1 MAAEELQKGAA
12 EAPPKDTAAVLP
24 KGTTEALPKDAAAAQ
39 PYLGWGLLA
48 VGILLVVG
56 LAVAVWWWLRKRSK
70 TEPASG
76 EKILSWNS
84 LVRLRKQFLNAQPL
98 RYRASIVDF
107 PTIVVL
113 GPDDN
118 GRPKLIEQEVDWR
131 RQQNQFMPSYT
142 DGELVKFYL
151 GPDSVVQ
158 EVSERL
164 LRDGS
169 RQTRT
174 ALRHLWKD
182 SLGWQKRALVVIAL
196 DARWLRETLPDEVRS
211 FTQLLR
217 GKINI
222 LAEICKR
229 PVETRICLTNMD
241 RVEGFSQFAK
251 LLKENRVPQELTV
264 PGAGKEAQLSDSLAP
279 MEKYLT
285 LGLVQFPLED
295 FKPLEKFFLVG
306 RDVMIALKDFIVAL
320 REGGTLSVPPQLE
333 KVYLTPDPEARAVG
347 AFTLVTE
354 RKARD
359 LRTHNRWVHVRRCAL
374 MLAVGCLPVLAA
386 YANFYRHLH
395 QAEAAVG
402 SFEQTV
408 SRLEQQGVPVS
419 GAVIKEE
426 SLNAS
431 DAMWALQESK
441 RFWPPLRSSFR
452 DEQANL
458 RMRMAATLRTSYFKP
473 YMEECQRQCAQ
484 CESQLPGCPAS
495 QGGRLSCPGK
505 KSSEIVYYRYEEA
518 CRPEQMLYMRA
529 VLYASRDDSLGQ
541 FILANADA
549 GQEQR
554 LAWAADALSLELNTA
569 AQGAETTWLDSLNFT
584 EEIVGDYVIYSDEH
598 WEPTPQDAKTWAR
611 WPYHGLSFEGQV
623 SPWQDHFT
631 RLSNWLEGE
640 GLDLETWEKLQAE
653 RDELQKLLTASLYLH
668 DARGM
673 LDHLNAAPTKESEG
687 SLRGINST
695 VEALEWMREK
705 REPLAA
711 VLALEAEADD
721 ALYQG
726 LQLAPAQLL
735 TQSTLFVSKTGDEEI
750 DISVL
755 DKPFSFIP
763 SNVSQQMLQKLV
775 RRLKES
781 PALAFGTTG
790 AATQGGAMVSVGG
803 TAGGGD
809 VVSASGSVTQVA
821 SQLTVNRANFE
832 TELKPLVD
840 EFTALLAKANMPQD
854 EAAANEAYVIKK
866 VGEFATLYRDGLLS
880 SFTGYQFN
888 ASRSTLLSELARLV
902 QPSSPLI
909 GMLRDVSIRAGI
921 GPLEGPYY
929 EPLRNV
935 VDPFK
940 PVTQL
945 MTPDKDGNYAALAQ
959 YIVLVAQLQGELSGT
974 RASAEKASAPK
985 ASADK
990 EGDSG
995 KSEEASTSASPAAA
1009 EEPQLY
1015 ELVSPTGR
1023 VALSMMLED
1032 DSSYL
1037 KKVDAWLDKQGIL
1050 GEFRTPFRQPFLKV
1064 RDLGREDIEK
1074 VLKEQWTAERKQVL
1088 DPLLKR
1094 YPFDPNAQLEI
1105 DPAELSV
1112 LSRKDGEL
1120 WQFVDQVLSPV
1131 IVERGTDWS
1140 LRSPLRNQLT
1150 LPARMLSTLNY
1161 VSRLSRAL
1169 WDDEGKPV
1177 AMPLQLRPLPLPL
1190 APAQGEFATMS
1201 YVKCGGA
1208 SAFGF
1213 NQSPAWQDFQLSWW
1227 DQRAA
1232 SLGVELRSP
1241 KRTAKRYRTVEMPSS
1256 SWSCFRLLELGT
1268 LTAEQNMVW
1277 ELPGPEGQE
1286 DTDILEVSFGLRGNP
1301 WTLFRGVPK

>member
-1 MAAEELQKGAA
+1 MAAEELQKGA
-12 EAPPKDTAAVLP
+12 
-24 KGTTEALPKDAAAAQ
+24 TEALPKDAAAAQ

-56 LAVAVWWWLRKRSK
+56 LGVAAWWWWRKRSK
-70 TEPASG
+70 TEAASG
-76 EKILSWNS
+76 EKVLSRYS
-84 LVRLRKQFLNAQPL
+84 LARLRKQFLDAQPL
-98 RYRASIVDF
+98 RYRASVADF
-107 PTIVVL
+107 PTVVVL

-174 ALRHLWKD
+174 ALRQLWKD
-182 SLGWQKRALVVIAL
+182 SLGWQKRVLVIIAL
-196 DARWLRETLPDEVRS
+196 DARWLRETLPDDVRS

-222 LAEICKR
+222 LAEISKR

-241 RVEGFSQFAK
+241 RVEGFSQFAR
-251 LLKENRVPQELTV
+251 LLKENRVPPELTV
-264 PGAGKEAQLSDSLAP
+264 PAAGKESQLGDALTP

-295 FKPLEKFFLVG
+295 FKPLEKFFVTG
-306 RDVMIALKDFIVAL
+306 RDVMIALKDFIIAL
-320 REGGTLSVPPQLE
+320 REGGTLSIPPQLG
-333 KVYLTPDPEARAVG
+333 KVYLTPDSETRAVG
-347 AFTLVTE
+347 AFTLVTGK
-354 RKARD
+354 KATD
-359 LRTHNRWVHVRRCAL
+359 LRTHNRWVHLRRCAL
-374 MLAVGCLPVLAA
+374 LLAVGCLPVVAA
-386 YANFYRHLH
+386 YANFYRHLNG
-395 QAEAAVG
+395 AEAAVG

-408 SRLEQQGVPVS
+408 YRLEQQRVPISGV
-419 GAVIKEE
+419 VIKEE
-426 SLNAS
+426 SLKAS
-431 DAMWALQESK
+431 DAMWALKESM
-441 RFWPPLRSSFR
+441 RFWPPLRTSFR
-452 DEQANL
+452 DEQAAL
-458 RMRMAATLRTSYFKP
+458 RLRMAATLRTSYFKP

-505 KSSEIVYYRYEEA
+505 KSSEPVYYHYEDA

-541 FILANADA
+541 FILANADE
-549 GQEQR
+549 GQEKR
-554 LAWAADALSLELNTA
+554 LAWAADALSLELNSTA
-569 AQGAETTWLDSLNFT
+569 HGAETTWLDSLDFT
-584 EEIVGDYVIYSDEH
+584 EEIIGDYVIYSDKR
-598 WEPTPQDAKTWAR
+598 WEPTAQDTKTWAR

-623 SPWQDHFT
+623 SPWRDHFT
-631 RLSNWLEGE
+631 RLSSWLESE
-640 GLDLETWEKLQAE
+640 SLDLETWKKLQAE
-653 RDELQKLLTASLYLH
+653 RDELKKLLTASLYLH
-668 DARGM
+668 DARSM
-673 LDHLNAAPTKESEG
+673 LDHLSAAPVQQSEST
-687 SLRGINST
+687 LPGINST
-695 VEALEWMREK
+695 LDALEWMRAKSEL
-705 REPLAA
+705 LAA
-711 VLALEAEADD
+711 TLALEEEADE

-735 TQSTLFVSKTGDEEI
+735 TQSTLFVSKAGEAEI
-750 DISVL
+750 DILVL

-763 SNVSQQMLQKLV
+763 SKVSHQMLQKLV

-781 PALAFGTTG
+781 PALAFGGTG
-790 AATQGGAMVSVGG
+790 VATQDGAVVSVDE
-803 TAGGGD
+803 TAGSGD
-809 VVSASGSVTQVA
+809 VVLTSGGVVTSGT
-821 SQLTVNRANFE
+821 SQPTVNRFTFE

-840 EFTALLAKANMPQD
+840 EFTALLAKAGMPQE
-854 EAAANEAYVIKK
+854 EAAASEAYVIKK
-866 VGEFATLYRDGLLS
+866 VGEFATLYREGLVTAFNS
-880 SFTGYQFN
+880 YQFN
-888 ASRSTLLSELARLV
+888 ANRSSLLSELARLV
-902 QPSSPLI
+902 QPSSPLF
-909 GMLRDVSIRAGI
+909 GMLRDVAIRAGI
-921 GPLEGPYY
+921 GPLEGRYY
-929 EPLRNV
+929 EPMRNV
-935 VDPFK
+935 VDPFR

-945 MTPDKDGNYAALAQ
+945 MTPDKDGNYAALAE

-974 RASAEKASAPK
+974 RGASERASAPK
-985 ASADK
+985 ASAGK
-990 EGDSG
+990 AGDSG
-995 KSEEASTSASPAAA
+995 KSEEASASAIPAEA

-1015 ELVSPTGR
+1015 ELLTPTGR
-1023 VALSMMLED
+1023 VALSMMLAD

-1037 KKVDAWLDKQGIL
+1037 RKVDAWLDKQGIL

-1074 VLKEQWTAERKQVL
+1074 LLKEQWTAERKRVL

-1105 DPAELSV
+1105 DPVELSV

-1120 WQFVDQVLSPV
+1120 WQFVDQVLSPL

-1140 LRSPLRNQLT
+1140 LRSALRNQLT
-1150 LPARMLSTLNY
+1150 LPSRMLSTLNH

-1169 WDDEGKPV
+1169 WDNEGKPV
-1177 AMPLQLRPLPLPL
+1177 AMALQFRPLPLPP

-1208 SAFGF
+1208 SVFGF
-1213 NQSPAWQDFQLSWW
+1213 NQSPAWQDFPLSWW

-1241 KRTAKRYRTVEMPSS
+1241 KRPAKRYRTVEMPSS
-1256 SWSCFRLLELGT
+1256 SWSCFRLLEVGT

-1277 ELPGPEGQE
+1277 ELPGPEGKE
-1286 DTDILEVSFGLRGNP
+1286 NTDILEVSFGMRGNP
-1301 WTLFRGVPK
+1301 WSLFRGVPR